1 MVTLRLVDIDR
12 ETSVE
17 EKEYSKTVEEIFDK
31 YYSEFDL
38 ENGDDDKNN
47 VISNDESK
55 KSQSSEKYSQ
65 VIKSNN
71 KLQYIK

>member
-1 MVTLRLVDIDR
+1 MVTLRLADIDR

-38 ENGDDDKNN
+38 ENGDNNN

-55 KSQSSEKYSQ
+55 KSQSSEEYSQ

-71 KLQYIK
+71 KLQDI